1 MNIRP
6 RHDRLLVKSLGG
18 EDRTQGQLV
27 IPDAAKEKTLEG
39 RIVAVG
45 EGTLDEVGRVRALDL
60 FRGQRVL
67 FDRCAGTEIR
77 LDGDAHMII
86 READILAV
94 LE

>member
-1 MNIRP
+1 MNVRP
-6 RHDRLLVKSLGG
+6 RHDRLLVKPLDG
-18 EDRTQGQLV
+18 EAVPGRLV
-27 IPDAAKEKTLEG
+27 IPEAAKEKTLEG

-45 EGTLDEVGRVRALDL
+45 EGTLDEVGRVRPLDL

>member
-1 MNIRP
+1 MNVRP
-6 RHDRLLVKSLGG
+6 RHDRLLVKRLDG
-18 EDRTQGQLV
+18 EERTQGRLV
-27 IPDAAKEKTLEG
+27 IPDTAKEQTLEG

-45 EGTLDEVGRVRALDL
+45 EGTVDEVGRVRPLDL

-67 FDRCAGTEIR
+67 FDRCAGTEIG

-86 READILAV
+86 READVLAV

>member
-1 MNIRP
+1 MKVRP
-6 RHDRLLVKSLGG
+6 LHDRLLVKRIEEEEGTRGG
-18 EDRTQGQLV
+18 LV
-27 IPDAAKEKTLEG
+27 IPDTAKEKPLEG

-45 EGTLDEVGRVRALDL
+45 EGTIEVGKLRPLDL

-77 LDGDAHMII
+77 LDGAEHLII
-86 READILAV
+86 READVLAV